1 MKRTATSAEE
11 PLDERIR
18 RAEAAIV
25 RRDDEFVREL
35 DAVTAELPRLARRTG
50 AVLLV
55 AAATTAVVALVGRH
69 RSPSV
74 ARAGRASASAPAHR
88 MLAKRTGILTVLS
101 MLVSLLPLLSPA
113 RRIGERAAVPG
124 SAPVQH
130 IVQLTWP
137 LLQWCLERPGRV
149 RADRHAEPGRSRPA
163 AYPERHR

>member
-35 DAVTAELPRLARRTG
+35 DAVTAELPRLARRAG
-50 AVLLV
+50 AVLLA
-55 AAATTAVVALVGRH
+55 AAATTAVVALVRRH
-69 RSPSV
+69 RSPTV
-74 ARAGRASASAPAHR
+74 ARDGRARASAPARR
-88 MLAKRTGILTVLS
+88 MLTERPGVLAVLS
-101 MLVSLLPLLSPA
+101 MLVSLLPWLPPGP
-113 RRIGERAAVPG
+113 RIGGRPVVPG
-124 SAPVQH
+124 SAPVQR

-149 RADRHAEPGRSRPA
+149 RTDRHARPDRSRPA
-163 AYPERHR
+163 ARPNWS